1 MGEVFMRRAGTRYE
15 NGIAEANTQL
25 VVLANIHLSQKNRK
39 RLARDRGQIEELR
52 KAYECGVSLPPITL
66 IERDDGGFDIDDG
79 RHRFLAA
86 ELAGLTVIEALI
98 L

>member
-1 MGEVFMRRAGTRYE
+1 MRRQDNRREDGV
-15 NGIAEANTQL
+15 AEANTQL
-25 VVLANIHLSQKNRK
+25 VVLASIHLSQKNRK

-52 KAYECGVSLPPITL
+52 KDYECGVSLLPITL